1 MDHKIAIKL
10 SSKKGRSNSIEFDIK
25 GDSNVGLDKSII
37 NAIRRTLL
45 SSIPCVSFRT
55 DMDQSDIIMEKNN
68 TSLHNE
74 FLLHRVALLPLY
86 INPIEYNKQYL
97 FYLNVEN
104 VDQPVKTI
112 TAGDFQIFP
121 LKKNIDPDLIKSID
135 KNNYDLGNPIPDKEK
150 NAILRPFKFKNK
162 NSYCILTELKN
173 NNSTVKQDLELYGV
187 PRVSFGYE
195 NARWQSVSCAAYS
208 FKKNNDLF
216 KKVLEEKIIT
226 EKVENKKEFE
236 KELFISE
243 SERYFYRDNSAEPF
257 WYDFKIDSIHH
268 NSSKDLFIMAID
280 IITKNLEILSKEF
293 SKLTTDEDS
302 IMHLEKDRSNDNIY
316 SINVHNNDDTIG
328 NIIQSHISRYLI
340 DNDSVLNMCGYTKV
354 HPLKDNIIFNLSINP
369 NNKIFNADIDQKIV
383 SFIQVFQEACSDLTY
398 IYSKIKDEAENKL

>member
-1 MDHKIAIKL
+1 MDHKISINL
-10 SSKKGRSNSIEFDIK
+10 SSKKGKPNSIEFDIK

-37 NAIRRTLL
+37 NGIRRTLL
-45 SSIPCVSFRT
+45 SSIPSVSFRT
-55 DMDQSDIIMEKNN
+55 EINQSDIIIEKNN

-74 FLLHRVALLPLY
+74 FLLHRIALLPLY
-86 INPIEYNKQYL
+86 INPIDYNKNYL

-104 VDQPVKTI
+104 VDQPIKTI

-121 LKKNIDPDLIKSID
+121 LKKNIDPDLIKSIN
-135 KNNYDLGNPIPDKEK
+135 KNDYDLENPLSDKEK
-150 NAILRPFKFKNK
+150 NNILRPFKFKNK

-173 NNSTVKQDLELYGV
+173 NNSSVKQNLELYGV

-226 EKVENKKEFE
+226 ENIENKKEFE
-236 KELFISE
+236 KELFIQE
-243 SERYFYRDNSAEPF
+243 SQRYFYRDNSSEPF

-268 NSSKDLFIMAID
+268 ISSKELFIMAID
-280 IITKNLEILSKEF
+280 IIIKNLEIISKEF
-293 SKLTTDEDS
+293 SKLTTEEDS
-302 IMHLEKDRSNDNIY
+302 IMSLEKDRDNDNIF
-316 SINVHNNDDTIG
+316 SITVHNNDDTIG
-328 NIIQSHISRYLI
+328 NVIQSHIVRYLI
-340 DNDSVLNMCGYTKV
+340 DDDSVLNMCGYKKV
-354 HPLKDNIIFNLSINP
+354 HPLKDYIIFNLSINP
-369 NNKIFNADIDQKIV
+369 NNKIFNAEIDQKIV
-383 SFIQVFQEACSDLTY
+383 SFIQVFQEACSDLVY